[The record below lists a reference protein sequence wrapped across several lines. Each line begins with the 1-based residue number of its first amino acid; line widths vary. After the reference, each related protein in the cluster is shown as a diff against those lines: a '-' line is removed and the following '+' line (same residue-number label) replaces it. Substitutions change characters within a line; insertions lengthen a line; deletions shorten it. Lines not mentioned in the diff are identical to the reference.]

1 MCLQFNILRQ
11 LEACRACKYIR
22 TIYIKIFNKDLSM
35 MWGECCTHYIHIF
48 VNNEDS
54 TGMRVRAIH
63 SDISKSFDGD
73 KKYVA
78 VQQ

>member
-1 MCLQFNILRQ
+1 MCLHFNVGNSKH
-11 LEACRACKYIR
+11 AN
-22 TIYIKIFNKDLSM
+22 TSVPFKINKDLSM

-48 VNNEDS
+48 VNDEVS
-54 TGMRVRAIH
+54 TDERVRAIPC
-63 SDISKSFDGD
+63 DISKSFDGD